1 MSVSDKIT
9 IQYSG
14 ENSILI
20 VWPEKICRNQHQVIT
35 EYQKYIKVQLSNFIV
50 ETVTSYNSL
59 MVYYRFDLISFQQFS
74 DKLNTTYQNI
84 SKTISEQSTSENSTI
99 EIPVYYGC
107 DAGWD
112 LKNLSGSLSLSIA
125 EIISLHSNKVYHAYA
140 LGFTPGFCYL
150 ATIDQK
156 LQLTRKEK
164 PRLIMP
170 KGAVAIAEQQTAV
183 YPIKSPGGWHIIG
196 QTPMAMFS
204 TTSTNFSST
213 ISVGQQ
219 VTFKAI
225 SLDEFHSLGGMIEVE
240 EK

>member
-1 MSVSDKIT
+1 MRVSGDIA
-9 IQYSG
+9 IQCSG

-20 VWPEKICRNQHQVIT
+20 VWPEKVSRNQHQVIT
-35 EYQKYIKVQLSNFIV
+35 EYQEYINAQLPSFII
-50 ETVTSYNSL
+50 ETVSSYNSL

-74 DKLNTTYQNI
+74 DKLNMTYQDV
-84 SKTISEQSTSENSTI
+84 SKTSSQPSTNKYSTI

-112 LKNLSGSLSLSIA
+112 LKSLSNKLNLSIE
-125 EIISLHSNKVYHAYA
+125 EIISLHSNMVYHTYA

-156 LQLTRKEK
+156 LQLARKEK

-196 QTPMAMFS
+196 QTPKAMFS
-204 TTSTNFSST
+204 TTSSDFSST

-219 VTFKAI
+219 VAFKAV
-225 SLDEFHSLGGMIEVE
+225 SLDEFHSLGGVVEVE
-240 EK
+240 KK